1 MFSFDFLYDDE
12 AKGPMSQFADAIG
25 SAASKVKETVSQA
38 FDTPT
43 GKSVKTAASIGLVIG
58 VFLAT
63 ITVVGAAGSAVARG
77 VFGDD

>member
-12 AKGPMSQFADAIG
+12 AKGPMSQMADAIG
-25 SAASKVKETVSQA
+25 GAASKVKAVVSEA

-43 GKSVKTAASIGLVIG
+43 GKNVKTAAAAGLVIG

-63 ITVVGAAGSAVARG
+63 LTVVGAAGSAVART